1 MSSSLWFLSFNEVSE
16 AGIRY
21 TGASQIKGTKMKWD
35 ISKEFDFC
43 YGHRVWSQQ
52 LDVEF
57 ALDDCLACRHLH
69 GHQGK
74 VIIHLVS
81 EVLKSGMVT
90 DFKHLNW
97 FKVFLDETL
106 DHKFI
111 LDMNDPLFDTLLPH
125 YQGKQG
131 LIKAAQGFYTPDLSL
146 IQTEPRHVQE
156 MYEGFVLVDFV
167 PTSENL
173 SAWLLEI
180 AQAKMIKLGVSVSH
194 VEFLET
200 PKSKSTVYA

>member
-1 MSSSLWFLSFNEVSE
+1 MNWE
-16 AGIRY
+16 
-21 TGASQIKGTKMKWD
+21 

-52 LDVEF
+52 LNIEF
-57 ALDDCLACRHLH
+57 SLDDCLMCRHLH

-74 VIIHLVS
+74 IKVS
-81 EVLKSGMVT
+81 LESQTLEGGMVT

-97 FKVFLDETL
+97 FKKFLDDTL

-111 LDMNDPLFDTLLPH
+111 IDINDPLFETLLPMFEDKTNLIEFE
-125 YQGKQG
+125 QGYK
-131 LIKAAQGFYTPDLSL
+131 TPDMSQLAEKPL
-146 IQTEPRHVQE
+146 HIKEL
-156 MYEGFVLVDFV
+156 YEGFIIVDFV

-173 SAWLLEI
+173 SAWLLKI
-180 AQAKMIKLGVSVSH
+180 AQEKMEKIGVKVSK
-194 VEFLET
+194 VEFWET

>member
-1 MSSSLWFLSFNEVSE
+1 MMW
-16 AGIRY
+16 
-21 TGASQIKGTKMKWD
+21 K

-43 YGHRVWSQQ
+43 YGHRVWSQT

-57 ALDDCLACRHLH
+57 SLDGCLKCRHLH

-74 VIIHLVS
+74 ILVYL
-81 EVLKSGMVT
+81 EATKLNDGMVT

-97 FKVFLDETL
+97 FKAFLDDVL

-111 LDMNDPLFDTLLPH
+111 LDINDPLFSTLLPH
-125 YQGKQG
+125 IDKNE
-131 LIKAAQGFYTPDLSL
+131 LIKYDENYYLVNLTKFQNLESHIKEL
-146 IQTEPRHVQE
+146 
-156 MYEGFVLVDFV
+156 YEGYVIVNFV

-173 SAWLLEI
+173 STWFLNI
-180 AQAKMIKLGVSVSH
+180 VQNKMEKLGIKVSH

-200 PKSKSTVYA
+200 PKSKSTFYA